1 MQLNKNDA
9 ETFGHF
15 FLSLPSDKISA
26 SLIHA
31 DKAHESIRV
40 CVCIDKE
47 KEKEECHS
55 GNG

>member
-1 MQLNKNDA
+1 MKKNDA
-9 ETFGHF
+9 ETLGHF
-15 FLSLPSDKISA
+15 FLSLPSDKTGD

-47 KEKEECHS
+47 EEKEECHN

>member
-1 MQLNKNDA
+1 MNKNDA